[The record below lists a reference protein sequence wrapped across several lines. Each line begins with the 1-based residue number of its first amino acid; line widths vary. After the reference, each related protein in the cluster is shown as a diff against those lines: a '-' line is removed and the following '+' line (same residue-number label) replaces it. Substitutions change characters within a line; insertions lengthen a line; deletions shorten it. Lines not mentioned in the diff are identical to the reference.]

1 VVVGDVILVEAGM
14 RVPADCIL
22 LDGMDITIDEALY
35 NEDRECIVPKL
46 ISKGEEH
53 HRENP
58 DPFLLART
66 LVLTGSGKA
75 VVCAVGK
82 HTRYG

>member
-1 VVVGDVILVEAGM
+1 MIEAGM

-22 LDGMDITIDEALY
+22 LDGMDITVDEALY
-35 NEDRECIVPKL
+35 NEDRESIVTKL

-58 DPFLLART
+58 DPFLLSRS
-66 LVLTGSGKA
+66 LVITGQGRA

>member
-1 VVVGDVILVEAGM
+1 M
-14 RVPADCIL
+14 RIPADCIL
-22 LDGMDITIDEALY
+22 LDGMDITVDEAIY
-35 NEDRECIVPKL
+35 NEDRECIVPKH

-75 VVCAVGK
+75 VVCAVGQQ
-82 HTRYG
+82 TRYGQTFPE

>member
-1 VVVGDVILVEAGM
+1 M
-14 RVPADCIL
+14 RIPADCVL
-22 LDGMDITIDEALY
+22 LDGMDIEVDESMY
-35 NEDRECIVPKL
+35 NENRESLVQKG

-58 DPFLLART
+58 DPFLLARS
-66 LVLTGSGKA
+66 LVMNGSGKA

-82 HTRYG
+82 HTRYSQTFPKE